1 MNEMSKFGSSS
12 VRAIDELILQV
23 CASTSSPP
31 KPAYKFK
38 LTRKPK
44 PDLNRIHRRHSPIN
58 S

>member
-1 MNEMSKFGSSS
+1 MNEMSEFRSSS
-12 VRAIDELILQV
+12 VRAIGDLIPQV

-44 PDLNRIHRRHSPIN
+44 LDLNRIHRRHSPIN
-58 S
+58 N